1 MDRQVAESRDALS
14 TTDTRLNVVRRS
26 RFEVGILL
34 LSLALALLGFE
45 EVVDD
50 VFRDVP
56 AGDLEAQQLDAA
68 ASAWIG
74 AMRSPALTQ
83 VMVDLSAL
91 GSVSVL
97 TTVSVLILG
106 VLHFARNRSRAT
118 HFVIVGLGAALIP
131 LVLKAYFS
139 RQRPNVA
146 DRLVEVGDLSF
157 PSGHAFGAASIYL
170 FVAIWAWSW
179 KLPASARL
187 ATSLGATLLIATVGM
202 SRIYLGVHYATDV
215 MAGVAAGAAWTLLMA
230 VIFTMLDRR
239 RGFA

>member
-1 MDRQVAESRDALS
+1 MAASRDTPS
-14 TTDTRLNVVRRS
+14 DTATKVNGVRQF
-26 RFEVGILL
+26 RFGICILL
-34 LSLALALLGFE
+34 LALALALLGFE

-56 AGDLEAQQLDAA
+56 AGDLEAQQLDALT
-68 ASAWIG
+68 SAWLG
-74 AMRSPALTQ
+74 EMRSPALTQ

-97 TTVSVLILG
+97 TTVSVLVLG
-106 VLHFARNRSRAT
+106 VLHFAGNRSRAI

-131 LVLKAYFS
+131 PVLKAYFS
-139 RQRPNVA
+139 RQRPDAA
-146 DRLVEVGDLSF
+146 DRLVQVGDLSF

-187 ATSLGATLLIATVGM
+187 ATSLCATLLIATVGV

-230 VIFTMLDRR
+230 VAFALLDRR

>member
-1 MDRQVAESRDALS
+1 MAGSGDAMS
-14 TTDTRLNVVRRS
+14 ATGTRLNEVRRY

-34 LSLALALLGFE
+34 VSLALALLGFE

-68 ASAWIG
+68 ASAWIV

-106 VLHFARNRSRAT
+106 VLHFAGNRARAI
-118 HFVIVGLGAALIP
+118 HFVIVGLGAAFIP
-131 LVLKAYFS
+131 PVLKAFFS
-139 RQRPNVA
+139 RERPNLA
-146 DRLVEVGDLSF
+146 DRLVQVGDLSF

-187 ATSLGATLLIATVGM
+187 ATSLCATLLIAAVGV
-202 SRIYLGVHYATDV
+202 SRIYLGVHYTTDV
-215 MAGVAAGAAWTLLMA
+215 MAGVAAGAAWALLMA